1 MNVNRDKNILSHIV
15 QYCEQ
20 IEETVALFGA
30 DYDIFCA
37 NNTFRNAWGQSELDD
52 NALEQAAGGKSS
64 LELGEEAWKKVKNII
79 YGADNSQ

>member
-1 MNVNRDKNILSHIV
+1 MKD
-15 QYCEQ
+15 
-20 IEETVALFGA
+20 ETKEIKVSEKMERG
-30 DYDIFCA
+30 
-37 NNTFRNAWGQSELDD
+37 GQSELDD